1 MVGLGC
7 GNNGVTIL
15 CWIFLPTAHNLSII
29 LSVAQMDIAVAVSG
43 EIRKLI
49 RCLYLFARSS

>member
-7 GNNGVTIL
+7 GNNGVTIP

-29 LSVAQMDIAVAVSG
+29 LSVAQMDIAVSG

-49 RCLYLFARSS
+49 RCLYLFARSC